1 MKKKKVFVVSHSHW
15 DREWYMGYEH
25 HHMRLVQL
33 MDDLLDLFKREPRF
47 NSFHLDGQTIILDDY
62 LQVRPER
69 ESEVRQYIAAG
80 KLKVGPFYILQD
92 DFLISSESNTRD
104 ILIGAQESA
113 KWGNK
118 VNLGYFPDT
127 FGNMGQTA
135 QMMKLAD
142 LDFAAFGR
150 GVKPTGLNN
159 QVFENENYSSQ
170 YSEMW
175 WKGPD
180 GSKVLGLLFA
190 NWYSN
195 GNEIPVDRAEAKK
208 YWDQKLQD
216 VEKYASTDNLLMMN
230 GVDHQPVQ
238 KDVIEALDI
247 ASELYPDYEFIHSNF
262 DDYLKAVSQDVPED
276 LSAIDGELTS
286 QETDGWYTL
295 ANTASSRVYL
305 KQKNTKVQRQL
316 ENITEPLAAIAY
328 KNTKDYPHDQ
338 LRYAWKTLMQNHP
351 HDSICGCSVDEVHRE
366 MLTRFEKSQEVG
378 EFLAHDALKAI
389 ANKIDTKIFDA
400 DSKPFVIVNTQGY
413 EKSQM
418 VSVEIEWDR
427 ALFADGKPDEQYEA
441 MQSELRDLP
450 DLEVVDKH
458 GYIVPFELIKTE
470 VKFNYDLPDDKFR
483 IPYMGLFVT
492 IRIPVENLPAL
503 SWTTLALR
511 KKTQAVIKS
520 EHKVFDAETKTLEN
534 NWLKVS
540 INPNGSLKVLDKK
553 TDRTYDNQLIFEDTG
568 DIGNEYIYRQ
578 SADNKTVYSTDSSA
592 DIEVLINNENE
603 AKIKIS
609 QDMKI
614 PVSADERLEYEQK
627 AVIDIT
633 ERVARRSREYRIVKI
648 STIISFNRMEDQ
660 LRFQTSFDNNVL
672 DHRLRVLFP
681 TNLKTTDHQA
691 ESIYEVV
698 ERANQ
703 VSDSWQ
709 NPTNPQHQQAFVN
722 VADERGGVT
731 VGNFGLNEYE
741 ILPADNTIAV
751 TLLRCVGE
759 MGDWGY
765 FETKEAQCQGRQ
777 SFTYSLSFH
786 EAGEASRINSYLQ
799 ARNDQVDLQV
809 VQTDIH
815 NGIWKPSHTVYKL
828 EANNFAITCFKQ
840 AENGNADIIRGYN
853 MTNKKEAIALN
864 AAEDKIEMVNLL
876 EEPLNDI
883 SKDTLESAEI
893 KTFKIEW

>member
-1 MKKKKVFVVSHSHW
+1 MTKKKVFVVSHSHW

-25 HHMRLVQL
+25 HHMRLVTL
-33 MDDLLDLFKREPRF
+33 MDDLLELFKTEPGF

-69 ESEVRQYIAAG
+69 EAEVRHYIEEG

-92 DFLISSESNTRD
+92 DFLISSEANTRD
-104 ILIGAQESA
+104 ILIGAQESK

-135 QMMKLAD
+135 QMMKLSD

-195 GNEIPVDRAEAKK
+195 GNEIPVDKTEAKE

-238 KDVIEALDI
+238 KDVVEALDV

-262 DDYLKAVSQDVPED
+262 DDYLKAVAQDIPED

-305 KQKNTKVQRQL
+305 KQENTKVQRQL

-328 KNTKDYPHDQ
+328 KNTDNYPHDQ
-338 LRYAWKTLMQNHP
+338 LKYAWKTLMQNHP

-366 MLTRFEKSQEVG
+366 MMTRFEKSREVG
-378 EFLAHDALKAI
+378 EYLANDALNII
-389 ANKIDTKIFDA
+389 ASKINTSVFA
-400 DSKPFVIVNTQGY
+400 VDSKPFVVVNTQGY

-427 ALFADGKPDEQYEA
+427 APFSEGKPNDQYEL
-441 MQSELRDLP
+441 MQSRLAELP
-450 DLEVVDKH
+450 ELEVVDKH
-458 GYIVPFELIKTE
+458 GYSIPFEL
-470 VKFNYDLPDDKFR
+470 VKSETRFGYDLPKERFR
-483 IPYMGLFVT
+483 IPYMGLFIT

-503 SWTTLALR
+503 SWTTLALQ
-511 KKTQAVIKS
+511 KKSQAVIKDD
-520 EHKVFDAETKTLEN
+520 HKLFDVESNTLEN
-534 NWLKVS
+534 NWLKATVKS
-540 INPNGSLKVLDKK
+540 DGSLKILDKK
-553 TDRTYDNQLIFEDTG
+553 TDRVYDDQMIFEDTG

-578 SADNKTVYSTDSSA
+578 SADKKTIYSTDSQA
-592 DIEVLINNENE
+592 EIEVLINNEYE
-603 AKIKIS
+603 AKIKVS
-609 QDMKI
+609 QDMCI

-627 AVIDIT
+627 SVIDIT
-633 ERVARRSREYRIVKI
+633 ERTARRAKECRMIRV
-648 STIISFNRMEDQ
+648 STVIGITKMEDQ
-660 LRFQTSFDNNVL
+660 LKFLTTFDNTCL
-672 DHRLRVLFP
+672 DHRVRVLFP
-681 TNLKTTDHQA
+681 TKLETDTHNA

-698 ERANQ
+698 ERSNQ
-703 VSDSWQ
+703 VSDSWE

-722 VADERGGVT
+722 VQDNRGGVT
-731 VGNFGLNEYE
+731 IGNLGLNEYE
-741 ILPADNTIAV
+741 ILPKDNTIAV
-751 TLLRCVGE
+751 TLLRSVGE

-765 FETKEAQCQGRQ
+765 FETKEAQCQGAQ
-777 SFTYSLSFH
+777 SFVYSLSFH
-786 EAGEASRINSYLQ
+786 DRSTASQINSYMQTRNNQVPLQ
-799 ARNDQVDLQV
+799 TI
-809 VQTDIH
+809 QTDVH
-815 NGIWKPSHTVYKL
+815 DGEWKLSHAVYKVS
-828 EANNFAITCFKQ
+828 ADDFVITCFKQ
-840 AENGNADIIRGYN
+840 AEDGTADIIRGYN
-853 MTNKKEAIALN
+853 MTNESEAIGLN
-864 AAEDKIEMVNLL
+864 VEDTKLHTVNLL

-883 SKDTLESAEI
+883 SKEVLEPAEI
-893 KTFKIEW
+893 KTFKINW

>member
-33 MDDLLDLFKREPRF
+33 MDDLLDLFKTEPRF

-69 ESEVRQYIAAG
+69 EAEVRKYIAAG

-104 ILIGAQESA
+104 ILIGAQESQ

-135 QMMKLAD
+135 QMMKLSD

-180 GSKVLGLLFA
+180 GSKILGLLFA

-195 GNEIPVDRAEAKK
+195 GNEIPVERDEAKR
-208 YWDQKLQD
+208 YWNQKLQD

-238 KDVIEALDI
+238 KDVIEALDV
-247 ASELYPDYEFIHSNF
+247 ASELYPNYEFIHSNF
-262 DDYLKAVSQDVPED
+262 DDYLRAVSQDVPED
-276 LSAIDGELTS
+276 LSSIDGELTS

-295 ANTASSRVYL
+295 ANTASSRTYL
-305 KQKNTKVQRQL
+305 KQENTSVQRQL

-328 KNTKDYPHDQ
+328 KGTNDYPHDQ
-338 LRYAWKTLMQNHP
+338 LKYAWKTLMQNHP

-366 MLTRFEKSQEVG
+366 MLTRFEKAREVG
-378 EFLAHDALKAI
+378 AYLAKDALNMI
-389 ANKIDTKIFDA
+389 ASRINTDIFDTN
-400 DSKPFVIVNTQGY
+400 SKPFVIVNTQGY

-418 VSVEIEWDR
+418 VSVDIEWDR
-427 ALFADGKPDEQYEA
+427 APFSEGKPNDQYESIQA
-441 MQSELRDLP
+441 ELNNLP
-450 DLEVVDKH
+450 ELEVVDKH
-458 GYIVPFELIKTE
+458 GYSIPFELVNAETR
-470 VKFNYDLPDDKFR
+470 FDYDLPGDRFR
-483 IPYMGLFVT
+483 IPYMGLFIT
-492 IRIPVENLPAL
+492 IRIPVENLPAM
-503 SWTTLALR
+503 SWTTLALQE
-511 KKTQAVIKS
+511 KSQAVVKS
-520 EHKVFDAETKTLEN
+520 DNKLFDANSNALEN
-534 NWLKVS
+534 NWLKAT
-540 INPNGSLKVLDKK
+540 INPNGSLNILDKK
-553 TDRTYDNQLIFEDTG
+553 TDRTYDNQLVFEDTG

-578 SADNKTVYSTDSSA
+578 SADNKTIYSSDSSCE
-592 DIEVLINNENE
+592 IKVLTNNEYE
-603 AKIKIS
+603 A
-609 QDMKI
+609 QVQLTQEMQV

-627 AVIDIT
+627 SVIDIT
-633 ERVARRSREYRIVKI
+633 ERTARRSNAYRIIKLSTVI
-648 STIISFNRMEDQ
+648 SINKMEDQ
-660 LRFQTSFDNNVL
+660 LKFKTTFDNNCL
-672 DHRLRVLFP
+672 DHRMRVLFP
-681 TNLKTTDHQA
+681 TNLDADTNSS

-698 ERANQ
+698 ERNNR
-703 VSDSWQ
+703 VSDSWK

-722 VADERGGVT
+722 ISDKRGGVT

-741 ILPADNTIAV
+741 ILPENNTIAV
-751 TLLRCVGE
+751 TLLRSVGE

-765 FETKEAQCQGRQ
+765 FETKEAQCQGIQ
-777 SFTYSLSFH
+777 SFNFSISFND
-786 EAGEASRINSYLQ
+786 ETESSRVNSYMQ
-799 ARNDQVDLQV
+799 ARNNQVSLQTI
-809 VQTDIH
+809 QTDIH
-815 NGIWKPSHTVYKL
+815 KGDWKTSHSVYKL
-828 EANNFAITCFKQ
+828 ESDNYVITCFKQ
-840 AENGNADIIRGYN
+840 AEDGTADIIRGYN
-853 MTNKKEAIALN
+853 ATHKSESIKLNVEA
-864 AAEDKIEMVNLL
+864 DKLQVVNLL

-883 SKDTLESAEI
+883 SKDILNPAEI
-893 KTFKIEW
+893 KTFKINW